1 MFMITF
7 FTNNW
12 HEIAYIEG
20 LTYYILLL
28 VYKAY
33 ISNFHNINTLYG
45 IVQTDI
51 MIHQVI
57 IVKYFVANTGNYMS
71 I

>member
-1 MFMITF
+1 M
-7 FTNNW
+7 
-12 HEIAYIEG
+12 EG

-33 ISNFHNINTLYG
+33 ISFLHNINTLYD

-51 MIHQVI
+51 MIHKVI
-57 IVKYFVANTGNYMS
+57 IFTYFLLMQGTICHIRNK
-71 I
+71 

>member
-1 MFMITF
+1 M
-7 FTNNW
+7 
-12 HEIAYIEG
+12 EG

-33 ISNFHNINTLYG
+33 ISILHNINTLYD

-51 MIHQVI
+51 MIHKVI
-57 IVKYFVANTGNYMS
+57 IFTYFFTNTGNYMS
-71 I
+71 YQEQVRYYMLLTKPL

>member
-1 MFMITF
+1 M
-7 FTNNW
+7 
-12 HEIAYIEG
+12 EG

-33 ISNFHNINTLYG
+33 ISILHNINTLYD

-51 MIHQVI
+51 MIYKVI
-57 IVKYFVANTGNYMS
+57 IFTYFFANTGNYMS
-71 I
+71 YQEQVRYYMLLTKPL

>member
-1 MFMITF
+1 M
-7 FTNNW
+7 
-12 HEIAYIEG
+12 EG

-33 ISNFHNINTLYG
+33 ISILHNINTLYD

-51 MIHQVI
+51 MIYQVI
-57 IVKYFVANTGNYMS
+57 IFTYFLLIQGTICHIKKQVRYYMLLTKPL
-71 I
+71 